1 MNQTIHSSSSSLR
14 TTVIAALV
22 ATAVLAL
29 PLAASAASA
38 VQLEWSPTQY
48 ATISGNILTVDV
60 PAEAADGTFYGAR
73 ASFDLAQFE
82 GRTLS
87 ASVLARAGTLSDP
100 ERSTYGIKVMLVFQD
115 PETDAYRYPEAPRPA
130 APFEWRTMEVIDTV
144 SGGAR
149 SARGRLWLGLQGVS
163 GRVQF
168 DLSTAE
174 VVNGDPLFPQVNG
187 DLTCAYTARVADAP
201 QKRGVMLPGQPCTE
215 KDFQTLCAWGATLVR
230 YQMTDGPKP
239 ASGESQQA
247 YLSRYRAWLGGKL
260 DHLDNNVLP
269 WAVRYGMEVAVDLHT
284 PPGGDSVSMMNDET
298 YAAEFLSLWRNI
310 ATRFKGRAG
319 IYGYDLCNELNQTG
333 PVLYDYW
340 TIQRLAAEAIRAIDS
355 ETPIIIESNKKDSPL
370 TFSYLS
376 PLNLTNVIYELH
388 MYEPGSYTHQG
399 VAGEENFEI
408 INYPREGRDKAYLRQ
423 VLAAA
428 RDFETAH
435 GAKIYVG
442 EFSAPCW
449 AGGVETYLGDL
460 IDIFGEYG
468 WDWTY
473 HAFREWKGWSVEH
486 DWVKLGITPDCFVA
500 SADNPR
506 KRTLLAGLSPRIE
519 GAPPSDPQI
528 TRLVVSQD
536 RKRRVTVSYH
546 LDDTAYVTMDVL
558 TNGVSIGGANIQFVE
573 GDCNRLLPAGDHEII
588 WGARGSWPDH
598 KSHDAK
604 VRLKAWLATVPPP
617 VMDIDLVSKSVA
629 WYADADFLP
638 GGGLANDIYR
648 TTHLVMKKV
657 PAAGATFTMGS
668 PTDENDWRNASE
680 VQHLVAFTN
689 DYYLAIYETTR
700 RQFALMGCSV
710 HATYGAQET
719 PFDGDDPD
727 QAPIGRI
734 LYDNLRGAVA
744 DGIDWPAT
752 GSNVGGYLATIR
764 AATGLDLDIP
774 TEAQWEFACRAGTTS
789 AIYTGKGNA
798 SQWGNSDV
806 SGLAWFTGNNSSQ
819 KVHAVGGKEPNA
831 WGFYDMYGNQREWCR
846 DWYGA
851 YDTSASPAVDPQGPS
866 TGTERVIRSS
876 YYYDGAK
883 GMRSAFRTSQAP
895 GTANTTYGFRLCLP
909 LK

>member
-1 MNQTIHSSSSSLR
+1 MNKTVTRHPSLF
-14 TTVIAALV
+14 TAALC
-22 ATAVLAL
+22 AACLAW
-29 PLAASAASA
+29 PRAASATSA
-38 VQLEWSPTQY
+38 VALTWNPGQY

-60 PAEAADGTFYGAR
+60 PAAAADGTFYGAR

-87 ASVLARAGTLSDP
+87 ASVLARAETLSEP
-100 ERSTYGIKVMLVFQD
+100 ERSTYGIKVMLHFTD
-115 PETDAYRYPEAPRPA
+115 PETGADRYPEAPRPA
-130 APFEWRTMEVIDTV
+130 APFEWRTMEVVDTV

-215 KDFQTLCAWGATLVR
+215 KDFQTLCQWGATLVR

-239 ASGESQQA
+239 ASGESTEA
-247 YLSRYRAWLGGKL
+247 YLARYRAWLGGKL
-260 DHLDNNVLP
+260 DHLDHDVLP
-269 WAVRYGMEVAVDLHT
+269 WAVRYGMDVAVDLHT
-284 PPGGDSVSMMNDET
+284 PPGGDAGRMLDDEALAT
-298 YAAEFLSLWRNI
+298 EFLSLWRNI

-340 TIQRLAAEAIRAIDS
+340 TIQRLAAEAIRAIDP

-408 INYPREGRDKAYLRQ
+408 INYPREGRDKTYLQQ
-423 VLAAA
+423 VLSAA
-428 RDFETAH
+428 RAFETAH

-460 IDIFGEYG
+460 IDIFGDYG

-506 KRTLLAGLSPRIE
+506 KRTLLAGLSPRVE

-558 TNGVSIGGANIQFVE
+558 TNGVSIGGANVQLVE
-573 GDCNRLLPAGDHEII
+573 GDCNRLLPAGDHEIC
-588 WGARGSWPDH
+588 WDARGSWPDH
-598 KSHDAK
+598 KSHNAK

-638 GGGLANDIYR
+638 GGGLTNDIYR

-668 PTDENDWRNASE
+668 PTDENPNRLASE
-680 VQHLVAFTN
+680 VQHLVSFTN

-700 RQFALMGCSV
+700 KQFALMGCSV
-710 HATYGAQET
+710 HATYGAQDD
-719 PFDGDDPD
+719 PYAGDDPD
-727 QAPIGRI
+727 QVPIGRI
-734 LYDNLRGAVA
+734 IYNNLRGAVD

-774 TEAQWEFACRAGTTS
+774 TEAQWEFACRAGTAT
-789 AIYTGKGNA
+789 AMYNGMPNAGTWGLTACNDIAWYTGT
-798 SQWGNSDV
+798 SD
-806 SGLAWFTGNNSSQ
+806 N
-819 KVHAVGGKEPNA
+819 KPHAVGGKLPND
-831 WGFYDMYGNQREWCR
+831 WGFYDMYGNVREWCL
-846 DWYGA
+846 DWYATYG
-851 YDTSASPAVDPQGPS
+851 DSPVIDPNGPS
-866 TGTERVIRSS
+866 SGTERVIRSS
-876 YYYDGAK
+876 YYYDGSR
-883 GMRSAFRTSQAP
+883 GMRSAYRTSQYP
-895 GTANTTYGFRLCLP
+895 NTANTTYGFRLCLP
-909 LK
+909 LP

>member
-1 MNQTIHSSSSSLR
+1 MKKTMTTSLLR
-14 TTVIAALV
+14 KAALAAM
-22 ATAVLAL
+22 ATAAIAL
-29 PLAASAASA
+29 PLDTLAASA
-38 VQLEWSPTQY
+38 VVLEWSPGQY

-87 ASVLARAGTLSDP
+87 ASVLARAGTLSTP

-130 APFEWRTMEVIDTV
+130 APFEWRTMEVVDTV

-187 DLTCAYTARVADAP
+187 DLTCAYTARVGAAP
-201 QKRGVMLPGQPCTE
+201 QKRGVMLPGQPCAE
-215 KDFQTLCAWGATLVR
+215 KDFQTLCAWGTTLVR

-247 YLSRYRAWLGGKL
+247 YLARYRTWLGGKL

-319 IYGYDLCNELNQTG
+319 IYGYDLCNEPNQTG

-340 TIQRLAAEAIRAIDS
+340 TIQRLAAEAIRAIDP

-408 INYPREGRDKAYLRQ
+408 VNYPREGRDKAYLRQ
-423 VLAAA
+423 VLSAV
-428 RDFETAH
+428 RTFQTAH

-449 AGGVETYLGDL
+449 AGGAETYIADL
-460 IDIFGEYG
+460 IDIFGDYG

-473 HAFREWKGWSVEH
+473 HAFREWRGWSVEH
-486 DWVKLGITPDCFVA
+486 DWVKLGITPDCFVS

-506 KRTLLAGLSPRIE
+506 KRALLAGLAPDNAD
-519 GAPPSDPQI
+519 APPRDPQI
-528 TRLVVSQD
+528 TRLAVSQD
-536 RKRRVTVSYH
+536 RKRRVNVSYH
-546 LDDTAYVTMDVL
+546 LDEAAYVTMDVL
-558 TNGVSIGGANIQFVE
+558 TNGVSIGGANIQLVT
-573 GDCNRLLPAGDHEII
+573 GDCNRLVPAGDHRIR
-588 WGARGSWPDH
+588 WDARGSWPDQF
-598 KSHDAK
+598 HDGGNATI
-604 VRLKAWLATVPPP
+604 RLKAWAADVPPP
-617 VMDIDLVSKSVA
+617 VLDIDLVGKAAFYYPSVE
-629 WYADADFLP
+629 FLP

-648 TTHLVMKKV
+648 TTHLVMRKV

-668 PTDENDWRNASE
+668 PTDENPNRLASE
-680 VQHLVAFTN
+680 VQHLVSFTN

-700 RQFALMGCSV
+700 RQFALLGCSV
-710 HATYGAQET
+710 HATYGEQE
-719 PFDGDDPD
+719 PPYAGDDPD

-734 LYDNLRGAVA
+734 LYDNLRGSVSG
-744 DGIDWPAT
+744 GIDWPAT

-764 AATGLDLDIP
+764 EATGLALDIP
-774 TEAQWEFACRAGTTS
+774 TEAQWEFACRAGTAT
-789 AIYTGKGNA
+789 AMYNGKPNA
-798 SQWGNSDV
+798 ETWGNPDCNDI
-806 SGLAWFTGNNSSQ
+806 AWFTGTSEQ
-819 KVHAVGGKEPNA
+819 KPHAVGGKQPNA
-831 WGFYDMYGNQREWCR
+831 WGFYDMYGNVREWCL
-846 DWYGA
+846 DWYATYPDSQVIDPDGP
-851 YDTSASPAVDPQGPS
+851 AS
-866 TGTERVIRSS
+866 GTERVIRSS
-876 YYYDGAK
+876 YYWDGSR
-883 GMRSAFRTSQAP
+883 GMRSAYRTSQAP
-895 GTANTTYGFRLCLP
+895 GTADTTYGFRLCLP
-909 LK
+909 LP